1 MVTGVVVVTYNARD
15 IVLDCVESLLASQ
28 DADLRIVIVDNA
40 SSDDTVDVIR
50 NWAETGEGWS
60 PTNGGYFTPVDHKK
74 VDLVDHVPSTGLSQI
89 ALIVEPVNLG
99 FAGGVNV
106 GLRLLKDDPEVDYF
120 WVLNPDCVAENQ
132 TAARLENAA
141 RNAGEFGLIGGRVYY
156 KDPALM
162 IQCDGGRINFNT
174 GTCIPFNMT
183 KVGRDVL
190 APESSQLDYISGAH
204 IMVSRLFLEQAGL
217 MPEEYFL
224 YYEEMDW
231 CTRRGDLPMHFCA
244 EAAVH
249 HDGGHT
255 LGSATINNGP
265 STISAYFMGRSRM
278 RFVWKYRPVALP
290 LAFAYGVLKSVKFMM
305 KGQVKSGRAF
315 LRGVCGFKPSKE
327 VQTKLRLNVTQSEA
341 G

>member
-1 MVTGVVVVTYNARD
+1 MVIGVVVVTYNARD
-15 IVLDCVESLLASQ
+15 VVLDCVESLLASLN
-28 DADLRIVIVDNA
+28 ADLRIVVVDNA

-50 NWAETGEGWS
+50 QWAETGDGWAPAS
-60 PTNGGYFTPVDHKK
+60 GAYFTPKDHGKIE
-74 VDLVDHVPSTGLSQI
+74 LVTHVPAAGLTQI
-89 ALIVEPVNLG
+89 ALLTETVNSG

-141 RNAGEFGLIGGRVYY
+141 DEAGAFSLLGGRVYY
-156 KDPALM
+156 KTPALM

-183 KVGRDVL
+183 DVGRDV
-190 APESSQLDYISGAH
+190 PPPQSTQLDYISGAH
-204 IMVSRLFLEQAGL
+204 IMASRAFLDKAGF

-278 RFVWKYRPVALP
+278 RFVWRYRPVALP
-290 LAFAYGVLKSVKFMM
+290 LAFAYGVLKSMKFMM

-315 LRGVCGFKPSKE
+315 LRGICGFKPSKE
-327 VQTKLRLNVTQSEA
+327 IQTKLRLNVTQSET